1 MTRRDWK
8 LGEVCEHGSLGRKCD
23 RCDRDEDIAELREDR
38 TLLLAVLKAA
48 REIDIAEEGWERQM
62 FILQGC
68 VTACQHIMTDTP
80 KPVTR
85 EPVEIT
91 GVSNPTADMEREI
104 ADLRTRLLDAEVTA
118 LRASLTPREL
128 TRYRWLGAR
137 ASEAAAASALSAN
150 ITIILGRGAFSVSE
164 LSGEE
169 MSIIIK
175 RPGANTTS
183 DPFDLMHTASFKLRS
198 VAAVTNPS
206 SGVLLIGV
214 DPGSVTG

>member
-104 ADLRTRLLDAEVTA
+104 AVLRDAVDRQRRALVDAREFAHVTA
-118 LRASLTPREL
+118 RESC
-128 TRYRWLGAR
+128 GFQQAR
-137 ASEAAAASALSAN
+137 AKDWLARVDIHGNLVA
-150 ITIILGRGAFSVSE
+150 
-164 LSGEE
+164 EE
-169 MSIIIK
+169 PK
-175 RPGANTTS
+175 P
-183 DPFDLMHTASFKLRS
+183 
-198 VAAVTNPS
+198 
-206 SGVLLIGV
+206 
-214 DPGSVTG
+214 